1 MNAIRTFSLL
11 AVLLLRTSGN
21 AWSQTDTDSAFAKLN
36 GLPPKE
42 RHDALIAGARKE
54 GTIEW
59 YGSLLINEVTEI
71 SAAFK
76 KRYPFL
82 DIKYTR
88 GGGTNLVGRLL
99 TEQKAGSSKVDIFSG
114 RGNLHVTLMKAG
126 FPAKNLAPFR
136 QQLREGFMDKDGY
149 FVGQYAYSLVI
160 AYNTKNVA
168 PNRAPTA
175 YHDLVSP
182 EWKGQMA
189 LDIESYDWLAG
200 MMDILGEEAGLA
212 FARKLAVQNIR
223 LQRGHSMLS
232 QLIAAGEL
240 KVMVDAYHYQIL
252 TLKQKGA
259 PLDFSVPDPM
269 IVKEPSGIWI
279 AKRAPHPHAAALL
292 VDFLFSQ
299 EGQQMH
305 ARQFFLAARKD
316 INWDFGGKN
325 IRKVHFLSA
334 EKWGERYGELIRQFD
349 DIFRKQG

>member
-1 MNAIRTFSLL
+1 MRAIRTFSLL

-21 AWSQTDTDSAFAKLN
+21 AWSQTDAESTLAKIN
-36 GLPPKE
+36 SLPPTE
-42 RHDALIAGARKE
+42 RHDALITGARKE
-54 GTIEW
+54 GTVEW

-71 SAAFK
+71 SAAFR

-82 DIKYTR
+82 DIKYSR
-88 GGGTNLVGRLL
+88 GGGTTLVGRLL
-99 TEQKAGSSKVDIFSG
+99 TEQKTGSSNVDIFSG

-136 QQLREGFMDKDGY
+136 QELREGFTDKDGY

-160 AYNTKNVA
+160 AYNTRNVA

-175 YHDLVSP
+175 YQDLVNP

-200 MMDILGEEAGLA
+200 MMDILGEERGLA
-212 FARKLAVQNIR
+212 FARKLAGQNIR
-223 LQRGHSMLS
+223 LQRGHSLLT

-240 KVMVDAYHYQIL
+240 KIMVDGYHYQIL
-252 TLKQKGA
+252 TLRQKGA
-259 PLDFSVPDPM
+259 PLDFTVPDPM

-279 AKRAPHPHAAALL
+279 SKRAPHPHAAALL
-292 VDFLFSQ
+292 VDFLFSP
-299 EGQQMH
+299 EGQQFH

-316 INWDFGGKN
+316 INWDFGRKN
-325 IRKVHFLSA
+325 IRGIHFLSA
-334 EKWGERYGELIRQFD
+334 EKWGGRYSELIKQFD

>member
-1 MNAIRTFSLL
+1 MKAIRTFSIF
-11 AVLLLRTSGN
+11 AVLLLGTFENG
-21 AWSQTDTDSAFAKLN
+21 WSQSDAESVLAKIN
-36 GLPPKE
+36 SLPPKE
-42 RHDALIAGARKE
+42 RYDALIAGARKE
-54 GTIEW
+54 ETVEW

-82 DIKYTR
+82 GIKYTR
-88 GGGTNLVGRLL
+88 GGGTNLIGRLL
-99 TEQKAGSSKVDIFSG
+99 TEQKAGSSKVDMFSG
-114 RGNLHVTLMKAG
+114 RGNLHGTLMKAS

-136 QQLREGFMDKDGY
+136 QELREGFMDKDGY

-160 AYNTKNVA
+160 AYNTRNVA

-175 YHDLVSP
+175 YQDLLNP

-200 MMDILGEEAGLA
+200 MMDLLGEEAGLA

-223 LQRGHSMLS
+223 LQRGHSMLT
-232 QLIAAGEL
+232 QLIAAGEA

-259 PLDFSVPDPM
+259 PLDFNVPDPM

-279 AKRAPHPHAAALL
+279 SKRAPHPHAAALL
-292 VDFLFSQ
+292 MDFLFSQ
-299 EGQQMH
+299 EGQQLH

-325 IRKVHFLSA
+325 IRGIHFLSA
-334 EKWGERYGELIRQFD
+334 EKWGERYSELIRQFD